1 MEIRSQ
7 IGYRRE
13 SAKTPCSMGRKGE
26 KEIGRSSQKCDGAR
40 KKQGVLVSA
49 CSFSIPCNLLILALA
64 GFNLETSVVHVVYVP
79 GGLEV
84 AEDVILKFGHR
95 LEEIGDV
102 LVLLDVSDDLGGL
115 GSLVEVD
122 QFGWCE
128 RGNAVLDERQIS
140 QIDTCTQM

>member
-1 MEIRSQ
+1 MKPRHRVQWGKRDS
-7 IGYRRE
+7 
-13 SAKTPCSMGRKGE
+13 
-26 KEIGRSSQKCDGAR
+26 RSSQKRDGAR

-64 GFNLETSVVHVVYVP
+64 GFNLETSVVHVVYVT

-84 AEDVILKFGHR
+84 AEDVVLKFGDR
-95 LEEIGDV
+95 LEEVWDV

-128 RGNAVLDERQIS
+128 RRDTILDKRQIC
-140 QIDTCTQM
+140 QIDACMQM